1 MPFCLFLH
9 VHLSCEFF
17 KKKKTKLK
25 NDKKEFRVIRTK
37 NKKSLHFKNR
47 LFENF
52 PLIASADLTRP
63 FVKHFPLLSRSE
75 IGGGR
80 CIDRNE
86 DNSNKLSSFLA
97 EEKRFSLH
105 VHAGSIVISAY
116 AKSSVHTH

>member
-1 MPFCLFLH
+1 MRFCLFLH

-17 KKKKTKLK
+17 KEKKTKLK
-25 NDKKEFRVIRTK
+25 NDKKEFRVMRTN
-37 NKKSLHFKNR
+37 NKIK
-47 LFENF
+47 NF
-52 PLIASADLTRP
+52 PVIASADLTRP

-97 EEKRFSLH
+97 EEKCFSLH